1 MPAIA
6 EKREVLN
13 GRGIVLRWAN
23 GNSAG
28 KFFYREKVKG
38 RKAYRFKELVDAT
51 SLSEAAEMAADA
63 AISLRES
70 TPQSNQPIEKID
82 PLNLIAREEKLQRDR
97 ERLLRAERRGDSK
110 SILITN
116 AIDDFLKQ
124 QKKRVNAGVFAE
136 SSYEHKFHCLAKVR
150 AYLIEEKG
158 LTKTSQINETTF
170 DDYLIYRASTT
181 RILQARELAVLG
193 EWIKSYLVRNK
204 YLSPDLW
211 LKGSFLPKVEIRH
224 VDRMANP
231 AINPEDWKTIVDY
244 VRDVWKEEANQ
255 SKPYVWKG
263 EIKAALKPLKKS
275 IWYRTMF
282 WHYILLS
289 KNTGMSPEEVLKL
302 KWKNVEIKDVGR
314 ISRSKIEEDMK
325 EVEEEGIGDM
335 LGTVDEW
342 YEAATGGDP
351 NAWAESPDQ
360 VGREERL
367 IANITTIRS
376 KTKQAREIPCNQGRE
391 LKRWMKF
398 VKAKLKEWDINY
410 EVTMD
415 SYVFFNPFNDFKQ
428 MSQTR
433 IRQTWRKIVDGLVDQ
448 GKLKGHKFSE
458 HPYTLYSMR
467 STFIEDHLLR
477 GTDVFLIARIAGH
490 DVKTLMQTYERLDI
504 NKRAEEIT
512 YINYGTSSKEAKVVN
527 LIKDT

>member
-1 MPAIA
+1 M
-6 EKREVLN
+6 
-13 GRGIVLRWAN
+13 
-23 GNSAG
+23 
-28 KFFYREKVKG
+28 KVK
-38 RKAYRFKELVDAT
+38 K
-51 SLSEAAEMAADA
+51 
-63 AISLRES
+63 I
-70 TPQSNQPIEKID
+70 PPPII
-82 PLNLIAREEKLQRDR
+82 P
-97 ERLLRAERRGDSK
+97 K
-110 SILITN
+110 SHY
-116 AIDDFLKQ
+116 KW
-124 QKKRVNAGVFAE
+124 AG
-136 SSYEHKFHCLAKVR
+136 
-150 AYLIEEKG
+150 
-158 LTKTSQINETTF
+158 
-170 DDYLIYRASTT
+170 
-181 RILQARELAVLG
+181 
-193 EWIKSYLVRNK
+193 
-204 YLSPDLW
+204 
-211 LKGSFLPKVEIRH
+211 
-224 VDRMANP
+224 
-231 AINPEDWKTIVDY
+231 
-244 VRDVWKEEANQ
+244 
-255 SKPYVWKG
+255 
-263 EIKAALKPLKKS
+263 
-275 IWYRTMF
+275 
-282 WHYILLS
+282 
-289 KNTGMSPEEVLKL
+289 
-302 KWKNVEIKDVGR
+302 
-314 ISRSKIEEDMK
+314 IEEDMK

-527 LIKDT
+527 LIKDS